1 MLQAIITSELIK
13 IIRAEVTTNI
23 LSGISAHVDAS
34 VIGGGNERY
43 EGDYEITPTFETQVL
58 DTAHKVLEDEFIED
72 YNSNQGFDF
81 CNFIVK
87 VKDIRIRFNIWEL
100 TGNEEMRK
108 TFLSSICNIN
118 LSIIV
123 YSIEK

>member
-58 DTAHKVLEDEFIED
+58 DTAHKVLEDDISVSPIPVERFI
-72 YNSNQGFDF
+72 NQWGGET
-81 CNFIVK
+81 V
-87 VKDIRIRFNIWEL
+87 
-100 TGNEEMRK
+100 
-108 TFLSSICNIN
+108 
-118 LSIIV
+118 IIG
-123 YSIEK
+123 

>member
-43 EGDYEITPTFETQVL
+43 EGDYEIIPTFETQVL
-58 DTAHKVLEDEFIED
+58 DTAHKVLKDDISVSPIPVERFI
-72 YNSNQGFDF
+72 NQWGGET
-81 CNFIVK
+81 V
-87 VKDIRIRFNIWEL
+87 
-100 TGNEEMRK
+100 
-108 TFLSSICNIN
+108 
-118 LSIIV
+118 IIG
-123 YSIEK
+123 

>member
-58 DTAHKVLEDEFIED
+58 DTAHKVLEDDNYTIVESHDGSRVFYDKENPRVHIFIE
-72 YNSNQGFDF
+72 
-81 CNFIVK
+81 K
-87 VKDIRIRFNIWEL
+87 KD
-100 TGNEEMRK
+100 
-108 TFLSSICNIN
+108 
-118 LSIIV
+118 
-123 YSIEK
+123 

>member
-34 VIGGGNERY
+34 VIGSGNERY

-58 DTAHKVLEDEFIED
+58 DTAHKVLEDDISVSPIPVERFI
-72 YNSNQGFDF
+72 NQWGGET
-81 CNFIVK
+81 V
-87 VKDIRIRFNIWEL
+87 
-100 TGNEEMRK
+100 
-108 TFLSSICNIN
+108 
-118 LSIIV
+118 IIG
-123 YSIEK
+123 